1 MDAHNT
7 LQLLLDANTHVLTA
21 IYTRPPRPVA
31 AETALPAGE
40 NDANEDA
47 NASDEDAERA
57 GDAAWPATCPTGT
70 AWPPPPP
77 NRAGPPKR
85 WTTTP
90 SSPSSTCRDA
100 VAPVQ
105 GTIGKVQDGSY
116 ELERAPTAWR
126 P

>member
-21 IYTRPPRPVA
+21 THTPPPARPAPVA

-57 GDAAWPATCPTGT
+57 GDAALASDL
-70 AWPPPPP
+70 P
-77 NRAGPPKR
+77 NWDSLAAAAAEQGWTTEALDNHAVIAFIDMPGRRRARAGDDR
-85 WTTTP
+85 
-90 SSPSSTCRDA
+90 
-100 VAPVQ
+100 Q
-105 GTIGKVQDGSY
+105 GAGR
-116 ELERAPTAWR
+116 LL
-126 P
+126 